1 MGCWNKQF
9 SEEEAQLASD
19 FFKNCSYPQA
29 SEECK
34 LKLLF
39 DTSSP

>member
-19 FFKNCSYPQA
+19 YFKNCSYPQA
-29 SEECK
+29 SEEYK